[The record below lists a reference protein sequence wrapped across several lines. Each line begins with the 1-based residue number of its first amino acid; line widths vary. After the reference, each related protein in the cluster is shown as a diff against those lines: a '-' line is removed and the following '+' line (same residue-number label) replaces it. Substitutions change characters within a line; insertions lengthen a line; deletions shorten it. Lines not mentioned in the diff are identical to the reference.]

1 RRFVD
6 CLLEKKPDRRP
17 SDALKVAKAAQAL
30 SAGDVTGAEELLP
43 QMRHGNAASE
53 ALTQVFTNP
62 QPVPTTNAMP
72 VTASNDAT
80 QLYPNG
86 AAAAGAAG
94 AGAAGEGELDPNDPQ
109 NQDVEN
115 KASNKGR
122 VLIWILAIIALIAV
136 GSLLWYF

>member
-1 RRFVD
+1 LRCPPVPCTTLFR
-6 CLLEKKPDRRP
+6 
-17 SDALKVAKAAQAL
+17 S
-30 SAGDVTGAEELLP
+30 GDVTGAEELLP

-53 ALTQVFTNP
+53 ALTQVFNNP
-62 QPVPTTNAMP
+62 EPVPTTKAMP

-80 QLYPNG
+80 QVYPNG

-94 AGAAGEGELDPNDPQ
+94 AGAAGEGELDPQ
-109 NQDVEN
+109 NRDVEN